1 MTTITILA
9 AVLFSIALT
18 GFVFGVIILIAPTVK
33 KIAINI
39 STLTLILTVLFI
51 NLVRDTTKAVKYV
64 TIG

>member
-1 MTTITILA
+1 MEALTILST
-9 AVLFSIALT
+9 VLFTIALT

-39 STLTLILTVLFI
+39 CALKLILAVLFI
-51 NLVRDTTKAVKYV
+51 NLVRDITRAIKHV